1 VSTANGSGSG
11 SLSYTLSRN
20 VSGSKRT
27 GTLTVGGSVVTV
39 TQDSVARP
47 SQVTGLK
54 VITSGGK

>member
-20 VSGSKRT
+20 VSGAKRT